1 MYLNVFKGVSII
13 KRIIIKQ
20 IYYNMSI
27 GITEPKFAVLEDGT
41 QAVVKLANGIEGN
54 LVLFN
59 EYICYRMALLLDIP
73 MPQSGC
79 CIMDES
85 TEVLEEGIA
94 NSSNYGYAFFSTYMP
109 KTTKLIPSI
118 INMMEN
124 KEDFIKILL
133 FDHIIFNRDRN
144 EGNLLVRF
152 YKNNIS
158 LKAID
163 HSHVFINQSFWDS
176 ICLERAIAEN
186 DLLSTEILE
195 YNNRLYDM
203 FFSNVPVTKEKL
215 NGEIYR
221 FKNKINRDTIKNI
234 VNSAPDEWKPK
245 QKDIDALV
253 KYIMY
258 RVDNLDVIK
267 SVILNYLGKG
277 GIL

>member
-1 MYLNVFKGVSII
+1 MHLYTNVFEEVSTI
-13 KRIIIKQ
+13 KRIKIKQ
-20 IYYNMSI
+20 IYYNMTV

-41 QAVVKLANGIEGN
+41 QVIVKLSNGIEGN

-59 EYICYRMALLLDIP
+59 EYVCYRLALLLDIP
-73 MPQSGC
+73 MPPSGC

-85 TEVLEEGIA
+85 TEVLGEGIA
-94 NSSNYGYAFFSTYMP
+94 TSSNYGYAFFSTYMP
-109 KTTKLIPSI
+109 KTTKLVPSI
-118 INMMEN
+118 INMMGN
-124 KEDFIKILL
+124 REDFIKLLL

-152 YKNNIS
+152 YKNNVS
-158 LKAID
+158 LKVID

-195 YNNRLYDM
+195 YNKRLYDM
-203 FFSNVPVTKEKL
+203 FFSNVSVTKEKL
-215 NGEIYR
+215 DEEIFC
-221 FKNKINRDTIKNI
+221 FKNKINRVTIENI
-234 VNSAPDEWKPK
+234 VNSAPNGWKPP

-258 RVDNLDVIK
+258 RVDNLDVIE
-267 SVILNYLGKG
+267 STILNYLR
-277 GIL
+277 